1 MFLIKYLIGLVD
13 KCLPIVQKKPTQQPK
28 KKKAE
33 QAEVHLEAFFSN
45 FFSHYFFSR

>member
-13 KCLPIVQKKPTQQPK
+13 KCLPIVQKKPK